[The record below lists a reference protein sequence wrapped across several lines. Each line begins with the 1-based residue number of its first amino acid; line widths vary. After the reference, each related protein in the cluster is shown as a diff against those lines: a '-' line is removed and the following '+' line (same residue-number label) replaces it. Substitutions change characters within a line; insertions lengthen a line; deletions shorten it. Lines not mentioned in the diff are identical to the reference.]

1 MWVAFVTFVAI
12 MLALDLGV
20 FHKKAH
26 EISVKEASI
35 WTCVWIALALGFNG
49 WVAYRF
55 GSEVGHAFLT
65 GYLIEKALSV
75 DNLFVFYLIFATF
88 KVPLRHQHRLL
99 FWGIIGALILRA
111 GMVVGG
117 SYLLSRFH
125 WLVYLF
131 GAVLIAT
138 GVRMFVRRDEELHP
152 EQSRP
157 FRWVQKVIPTT
168 SKPSG
173 QKLFVREAGRL
184 MATPFLLVL
193 VLIELTDVVFALDSI
208 LAIFAIT
215 EDPFIVFTSNVFAV
229 LGLRSLYFVLA
240 TMARRFDY
248 LQPGL
253 ALVLIFVGLKMAFS
267 EIYKLPVL
275 VSLGIVFFML
285 GGSIVASMIKTK
297 REKKRE
303 RERTT

>member
-1 MWVAFVTFVAI
+1 MHTVGSPLMWVAFVTFVAI

-26 EISVKEASI
+26 EISIKEATF
-35 WTCVWIALALGFNG
+35 WTCLWIGLSLAFNG

-55 GSEVGHAFLT
+55 GPAVGHAFLT

-88 KVPLRHQHRLL
+88 TVPLAQQHRLL

-138 GVRMFVRRDEELHP
+138 GVRMFVRRDEEPHP

-157 FRWVQKVIPTT
+157 FRWVQ
-168 SKPSG
+168 
-173 QKLFVREAGRL
+173 
-184 MATPFLLVL
+184 
-193 VLIELTDVVFALDSI
+193 
-208 LAIFAIT
+208 
-215 EDPFIVFTSNVFAV
+215 
-229 LGLRSLYFVLA
+229 
-240 TMARRFDY
+240 
-248 LQPGL
+248 
-253 ALVLIFVGLKMAFS
+253 
-267 EIYKLPVL
+267 
-275 VSLGIVFFML
+275 
-285 GGSIVASMIKTK
+285 
-297 REKKRE
+297 
-303 RERTT
+303 